1 MKTLILFALLQV
13 TVSVPEYFS
22 TLVIEATGAT
32 IERQATDKDG
42 SYIIAKVDSYYSE
55 ELLKMQVRSTID
67 QFSDVKVHRT
77 WTRVDGGIRLMV
89 KTGDDILLIEYDDV
103 NKLLTFAWL

>member
-1 MKTLILFALLQV
+1 MKTLILFALLQA
-13 TVSVPEYFS
+13 TVSVPEYLS

-32 IERQATDKDG
+32 IERQASDKDG

-55 ELLKMQVRSTID
+55 ELVKMQVRSIID
-67 QFSDVKVHRT
+67 QFSDVKVSRN
-77 WTRVDGGIRLMV
+77 WTRVDGGIRLMIDAS
-89 KTGDDILLIEYDDV
+89 GEILLVEYDDV